1 MARHFLSDLVGDDM
15 RLCGLFAAAVLTMV
29 SGQAVAAEPV
39 VAESAL
45 PELCG
50 LEQAGPFRF
59 GVPRAEAR
67 PGPAAVTLDPAY
79 APFTRTALVTTS
91 WSEVVMLVEFRA
103 KIEEPEA
110 GLAAEAAVAS
120 ALEKASWTI
129 VGDASRKLANSVP
142 EIADANHV
150 YSKMVGGEGES
161 GQLYAGLGW
170 RSGRLAL
177 ACARADLL
185 ALDKL
190 EAEGFLPDNASR
202 PVPPPPVT
210 AAPITFGQCKD
221 PATRDLTAAV
231 FEGGADPYVDQVSEQ
246 RAYWDRLA
254 RWLRWRLEKSG
265 KADAAQ
271 LDEVQFA
278 AEDASRDDA
287 PAEPLAAVLGLIISM
302 PQLEEARKSNDSRRI
317 CEAYAETSTLLASD
331 LLQRTERSKRLSAV
345 WAAEAARLG
354 VGLD

>member
-15 RLCGLFAAAVLTMV
+15 RLCGLVAAAVLTMV

-39 VAESAL
+39 VTGSAL

-59 GVPRAEAR
+59 GVPRPEAR

-79 APFTRTALVTTS
+79 APFTKTTLVTTS

-120 ALEKASWTI
+120 ALEKAGWTLLPHAP
-129 VGDASRKLANSVP
+129 GEPAHFAA
-142 EIADANHV
+142 EIADANRV
-150 YSKMVGGEGES
+150 YSKTVGGEGES
-161 GQLYAGLGW
+161 GLLYAGLGW
-170 RSGRLAL
+170 RGGRLAL
-177 ACARADLL
+177 TCARADLL
-185 ALDKL
+185 ALDRL
-190 EAEGFLPDNASR
+190 EADGFLPDDAPR

-210 AAPITFGQCKD
+210 AAPTAVGQCTD
-221 PATRDLTAAV
+221 PATRDLAAAV

-265 KADAAQ
+265 KADGAQ

-287 PAEPLAAVLGLIISM
+287 PADPLAAVLGLIISM

-317 CEAYAETSTLLASD
+317 CEAYAETATLLVSD

-354 VGLD
+354 IGLD